1 MTLPRR
7 PNEALRH
14 VMAACYRLA
23 PGGTVVSRVLVHV
36 RKAPQTRRS
45 RCRSDVGLRKF
56 RRVRKNYPRTFIES
70 AAPTRSR
77 LIWAVREMN
86 SRETRHNP
94 IVKEVAVGSL
104 YKTSERF
111 GVEEPVPAS
120 QA

>member
-56 RRVRKNYPRTFIES
+56 RRVRKNYPRTLHRIRS
-70 AAPTRSR
+70 ADEAHLGSKRNELSRNAP
-77 LIWAVREMN
+77 
-86 SRETRHNP
+86 
-94 IVKEVAVGSL
+94 
-104 YKTSERF
+104 
-111 GVEEPVPAS
+111 
-120 QA
+120 